1 MKSKDYLQD
10 MEDGEDL
17 LDLDEFPS
25 EDELPQLDLDWDGLD
40 SSEDDTPSEPT
51 RMVGLVY
58 KKQPGQPAQMT
69 VVEAPVEQSLLD
81 IGEEMELL
89 NLPQEEGTSDE
100 EVPQE
105 DSESQ
110 RSETTQEPSEEEPSA
125 DDAAEEPQDAEKS
138 ADDEPTQVF
147 HPNGEE
153 VPEEEAADA
162 PDAQEEPQEP
172 EEKAEPIPDQGEE
185 EAQPDD
191 WVEKPVHKGSGLF
204 SWLAAHALRAAQKAS
219 KAPAEP
225 QIPTSEAP
233 AEDTAQAEPQ
243 PDAETE
249 TVTAEE
255 PAPGPRLVE
264 DWDEEETHAP
274 FRWPWKRGEETEKA
288 KAPLADLPAKQLAA
302 IYGNGLVQRKRHLIA
317 AFVLCALLA
326 YVNLTDSLNLP
337 IFRYFWDDHAL
348 ALLGLELLG
357 VILVL
362 LLRPFVEGIR
372 DLLQGEPGMHTL
384 ASVSVLITV
393 VDSVTYLVV
402 ERDGPLPCVAASGLI
417 LCCSAWGQYLNL
429 SAQRISCRT
438 AAMTDHPSR
447 LNRQEEDGVG
457 TRLLL
462 KEEGDGTG
470 FGSQIQ
476 EPDGIRRMTGWFVPV
491 VLVAAAVLS
500 VLAASGSQRMDLLL
514 WDASVIFTLAAPLSA
529 TIAYGIPYRKIAGRL
544 NRSGAVIAG
553 WDGVRALNST
563 DQIMVTDNDL
573 FPTGMV
579 TCNGLKTYG
588 NVAEETVVGY
598 TATLIR
604 AAGCG
609 LEKTF
614 ANLVYTQGAKYWM
627 DDLVEFH
634 VLEGGGYC
642 GRIRKDEV
650 IVGTADFMK
659 LMQVEL
665 PQGISVK
672 TAAFCAINGNL
683 AAQFAL
689 IYQMPAYVEPSMK
702 FMIKSKLT
710 PVMGVRDFNLTPQL
724 LENTYSL
731 SMEKV
736 EFPDMD
742 TRLTLADSE
751 RSETLGALLGREGVD
766 AHCDTVIGAKRLY
779 KAAKKNGRWLMVAS
793 VLGLLLGFYLTYSL
807 AFTALQ
813 PVNLL
818 LFLLLWSVPALLNA
832 YPVDRY

>member
-1 MKSKDYLQD
+1 
-10 MEDGEDL
+10 
-17 LDLDEFPS
+17 
-25 EDELPQLDLDWDGLD
+25 
-40 SSEDDTPSEPT
+40 
-51 RMVGLVY
+51 
-58 KKQPGQPAQMT
+58 
-69 VVEAPVEQSLLD
+69 
-81 IGEEMELL
+81 
-89 NLPQEEGTSDE
+89 
-100 EVPQE
+100 
-105 DSESQ
+105 
-110 RSETTQEPSEEEPSA
+110 
-125 DDAAEEPQDAEKS
+125 
-138 ADDEPTQVF
+138 
-147 HPNGEE
+147 
-153 VPEEEAADA
+153 
-162 PDAQEEPQEP
+162 
-172 EEKAEPIPDQGEE
+172 
-185 EAQPDD
+185 
-191 WVEKPVHKGSGLF
+191 
-204 SWLAAHALRAAQKAS
+204 
-219 KAPAEP
+219 
-225 QIPTSEAP
+225 
-233 AEDTAQAEPQ
+233 
-243 PDAETE
+243 
-249 TVTAEE
+249 
-255 PAPGPRLVE
+255 VE

-393 VDSVTYLVV
+393 VDSVTFLVV

-447 LNRQEEDGVG
+447 LNRQEEGGVG

-514 WDASVIFTLAAPLSA
+514 WDASVIFTLAAPLAA

-818 LFLLLWSVPALLNA
+818 LFLLFWSVPALLNA

>member
-1 MKSKDYLQD
+1 
-10 MEDGEDL
+10 
-17 LDLDEFPS
+17 
-25 EDELPQLDLDWDGLD
+25 
-40 SSEDDTPSEPT
+40 
-51 RMVGLVY
+51 
-58 KKQPGQPAQMT
+58 MT

-81 IGEEMELL
+81 IGEELELL
-89 NLPQEEGTSDE
+89 DLPQEDASADGEA
-100 EVPQE
+100 PQE
-105 DSESQ
+105 ETEPQSE
-110 RSETTQEPSEEEPSA
+110 EATEEPSEEEPSSDDETEEVDEKDEGEETDEA
-125 DDAAEEPQDAEKS
+125 DEADEAQEAEK
-138 ADDEPTQVF
+138 ADASEPTQVDS
-147 HPNGEE
+147 PDGEE
-153 VPEEEAADA
+153 APEEEAEDADSS
-162 PDAQEEPQEP
+162 EEPQEP
-172 EEKAEPIPDQGEE
+172 EAEALPDQDGEE
-185 EAQPDD
+185 ASADD
-191 WVEKPVHKGSGLF
+191 WIDEPVHKGPGLF
-204 SWLAAHALRAAQKAS
+204 SRLAGFALRAAQKTS
-219 KAPAEP
+219 KASAGPKVQPSADPAETTD
-225 QIPTSEAP
+225 QVEQELESES
-233 AEDTAQAEPQ
+233 AES
-243 PDAETE
+243 
-249 TVTAEE
+249 

-264 DWDEEETHAP
+264 DWDEGENPAP
-274 FRWPWKRGEETEKA
+274 FRWPWQRAEETEKV

-302 IYGNGLVQRKRHLIA
+302 IYGNGLVQRKRNLIA
-317 AFVLCALLA
+317 AFVVCALLA
-326 YVNLTDSLNLP
+326 YVNLVDSLNLP
-337 IFRYFWDDHAL
+337 IFSYFWDNHSL

-357 VILVL
+357 VVLVL
-362 LLRPFVEGIR
+362 LLRPFVEGIY
-372 DLLQGEPGMHTL
+372 DLFQGEPGMHTL
-384 ASVSVLITV
+384 ASASVLITV
-393 VDSVTYLVV
+393 MDSVSYLMV
-402 ERDGPLPCVAASGLI
+402 ERDGPLPCVAAGGLI

-438 AAMTDHPSR
+438 AAMTDHPGR

-457 TRLLL
+457 TKLLL
-462 KEEGDGTG
+462 KEEGDGAG

-476 EPDGIRRMTGWFVPV
+476 EPDGVRRMTGWLVPV

-500 VLAASGSQRMDLLL
+500 VLSASGSNRLDLLL

-553 WDGVRALNST
+553 WDGVCALNST

-598 TATLIR
+598 AATLVR

-614 ANLVYTQGAKYWM
+614 ANLVYTQGAKYWT

-702 FMIKSKLT
+702 FMMKSKLT
-710 PVMGVRDFNLTPQL
+710 PVMGVRDFNLSPQL

-742 TRLTLADSE
+742 ERLDMADSE
-751 RSETLGALLGREGVD
+751 RSETLGALLGREGLD

-779 KAAKKNGRWLMVAS
+779 KIAKKNGRWLIVAS
-793 VLGLLLGFYLTYSL
+793 ILGLLLGFYLTYSL

-818 LFLLLWSVPALLNA
+818 VFLLLWSVPALLNA